1 MKQDFTFSRFVLSE
15 LDYADNEIKQIIE
28 TLQRGDFAYVEK
40 KEYPANQD
48 NDIWRKD
55 NVSGIDVPV
64 LWTPDTGI
72 TNETI
77 MLLAQDPLRD
87 MDYWDE
93 TFCHDFTCTKEHRN
107 KYVVVGT
114 PYALHYFP
122 DGNFK
127 ATQLSNGK
135 KKSWRVKIYYDLIR
149 SIVERGYNVYCT
161 DIFKYY
167 FYGHKYK
174 VCDFDKNI
182 LGNEITRLKEH
193 GNLRV
198 LCMGKKAQDGIAGIQ
213 GIDKQSVNMPHVRAR
228 NWNPNTDA
236 YKIKFI
242 CDKLST
248 ENQDL

>member
-1 MKQDFTFSRFVLSE
+1 MKQNFTFSRFVLSE
-15 LDYADNEIKQIIE
+15 LNYTDNEIKQIIE

-40 KEYPANQD
+40 KDYQAIRD
-48 NDIWRKD
+48 NDIWRQN

-77 MLLAQDPLRD
+77 LLLAQDPLRD
-87 MDYWDE
+87 SDYWDE
-93 TFCHDFTCTKEHRN
+93 TFCHDFTCTKDNRN
-107 KYVVVGT
+107 NYVVVGT
-114 PYALHYFP
+114 PYALHYFL

-167 FYGHKYK
+167 FHGHKYK

-182 LGNEITRLKEH
+182 LGNEVTRLKEQ

-198 LCMGKKAQDGIAGIQ
+198 LCLGKKAQDGIAGIQ